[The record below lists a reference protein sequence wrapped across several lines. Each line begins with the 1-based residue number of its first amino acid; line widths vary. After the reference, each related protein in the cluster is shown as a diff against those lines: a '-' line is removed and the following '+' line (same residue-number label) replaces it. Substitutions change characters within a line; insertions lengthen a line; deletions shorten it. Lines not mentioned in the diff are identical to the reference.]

1 MYILHRIA
9 RGETE
14 IDLQNEK
21 KRPLFGLAACYC
33 ESAVKFP
40 QEVRVNK
47 IRLLVL

>member
-9 RGETE
+9 RGKTE
-14 IDLQNEK
+14 IDKMSK
-21 KRPLFGLAACYC
+21 KRPSFGLAACYC